1 MSDTESSAAVVE
13 PARPREKKWQPLNT
27 LERRVFAV
35 LIEKAKTTPDNYP
48 MTLNA
53 LVSGC
58 NQKSNRDPQMNVEA
72 AQIEEAL
79 ENLRRINAVAEVQSD
94 GRVPKFRHYAYE
106 WLGVE
111 KVELSVIAELLL
123 RGPQTV
129 GELRGR
135 ASRMDP
141 IPDLAALRPVLDS
154 LIQKELVITLS
165 PEGRGQIVTHNLY
178 PPEQLDKVKRTA
190 QAELNRIA
198 DAERTSSASSKS
210 SSAGMSESERHE
222 LQTLR
227 REFDELKSQ
236 VARLK
241 SEIENLWSF
250 VNHA

>member
-1 MSDTESSAAVVE
+1 MLEAESSTDVAEAARTHE
-13 PARPREKKWQPLNT
+13 RKWQPLNT
-27 LERRVFAV
+27 IERRVLGV
-35 LIEKAKTTPDNYP
+35 LVEKAKTTPDNYP

-53 LVSGC
+53 LTSGC
-58 NQKSNRDPQMNVEA
+58 NQKSNRDPQMSVEPH
-72 AQIEEAL
+72 QIEEAL

-106 WLGVE
+106 WLGVD
-111 KVELSVIAELLL
+111 KLELAVMAELLL

-141 IPDLAALRPVLDS
+141 ISDLAALRPVLDS
-154 LIQKELVITLS
+154 LIQKGLVIPLT
-165 PEGRGQIVTHNLY
+165 PEGRGQIVSHNLY
-178 PPEQLDKVKRTA
+178 PPEQLEKLKRTA
-190 QAELNRIA
+190 HAAASQAE
-198 DAERTSSASSKS
+198 SSVPAGAGRNSSGMTD
-210 SSAGMSESERHE
+210 SALKE

-227 REFDELKSQ
+227 VEFDELKSQ